1 MSKKFFRALTMVI
14 CLTIVMPL
22 LNTVQV
28 FAATEPKI
36 MGVSAITMDM
46 DTGEI
51 IYSKNADAQR
61 SPASTTKLLTSL
73 LFAENANRDDLIPYT
88 ADAVAVTETALN
100 NFIGNAAKIGDTIS
114 ADDVMKAVMVFSA
127 NDTAVMMADYVSG
140 SVANFTNL
148 MNEKAK
154 ELGALNTHFVS
165 PNGLETDPNNHNVTT
180 AYDLA
185 LIAKAAYQ
193 NDWVRE
199 SMGIDKTSVTLNG
212 HIIYIETR
220 DKILGV
226 DGNIGGKTGNE
237 TKAGHCFVG
246 YYNRSGRNLI
256 TVVLGS
262 EYGADGMNVFND
274 TQAIADYSY
283 DAEKTT
289 YKSTGDE
296 ISTVE
301 LSYKLFRFF
310 GPTKTITAP
319 VILDQD
325 VEYYKNDF
333 NNKNAKLEV
342 PSTELNAWKVAS
354 NNNVDLTFT
363 TGSYTETV
371 KGSITLSTGQIIKAN
386 FGVYILTLL
395 VFVLIIVLILVIIK
409 LMINSK
415 RRRRNRR
422 NRRSRYSRY

>member
-1 MSKKFFRALTMVI
+1 MSKRFFRALTLVI
-14 CLTIVMPL
+14 CLTLVVPF
-22 LNTVQV
+22 LNTTRV
-28 FAATEPKI
+28 FAATEPQI
-36 MGVSAITMDM
+36 IGASAITMDL

-51 IYSKNADAQR
+51 IYSKNADVQR
-61 SPASTTKLLTSL
+61 SPASTTKLLTGL
-73 LFAENANRDDLIPYT
+73 LFAEAKNKDDSIPYT
-88 ADAVAVTETALN
+88 EDALAVKETSLQNFLGN
-100 NFIGNAAKIGDTIS
+100 NVKVGTTMT

-127 NDTAVMMADYVSG
+127 NDTAVMMADAVSG
-140 SVANFTNL
+140 SVDKFTEL
-148 MNEKAK
+148 MNERAK
-154 ELGALNTHFVS
+154 ELGAVNSHFVS
-165 PNGLETDPNNHNVTT
+165 PNGLETDSNNHNVTT

-199 SMGIDKTSVTLNG
+199 TCELDKTSVTLDG
-212 HIIYIETR
+212 KKIFIETR

-226 DGNIGGKTGNE
+226 DGNLGGKTGNE

-246 YYNRSGRNLI
+246 FYNRNGRNLV

-274 TQAIADYSY
+274 TQAIANYSY
-283 DAEKTT
+283 DAKKTT
-289 YKSTGDE
+289 YKSAGDE
-296 ISTVE
+296 VSNVE

-310 GPTKTITAP
+310 GPIKTITAP

-325 VEYYKNDF
+325 IEYYKNDF
-333 NNKNAKLEV
+333 NDKNAKIEV
-342 PSTELNAWKVAS
+342 PSNELNAWKVAS

-363 TGSYTETV
+363 AGNHSETV
-371 KGSITLSTGQIIKAN
+371 KGSITLSVGQILKAN
-386 FGVYILTLL
+386 IGVYVLALL
-395 VFVLIIVLILVIIK
+395 ITILIIVLIFVVIK

-422 NRRSRYSRY
+422 SRYSRY

>member
-1 MSKKFFRALTMVI
+1 MSKKFFRTLTIVI
-14 CLTIVMPL
+14 CLTMVVPFI
-22 LNTVQV
+22 NTTKA
-28 FAATEPKI
+28 FAATEPQI
-36 MGVSAITMDM
+36 MGASAITMDM

-73 LFAENANRDDLIPYT
+73 LFAETKNKDDLIPYT
-88 ADAVAVTETALN
+88 ESAVAVKETALN
-100 NFIGNAAKIGDTIS
+100 NFIGNTAKVGDTLS
-114 ADDVMKAVMVFSA
+114 ADDVMKAVMVYSA
-127 NDTAVMMADYVSG
+127 NDTAVMMADSVAG
-140 SVANFTNL
+140 SVDKFTEL

-154 ELGALNTHFVS
+154 ELGAVNSHFVS

-199 SMGIDKTSVTLNG
+199 TMGIDKTSVTLDG
-212 HIIYIETR
+212 KKIYIETR

-226 DGNIGGKTGNE
+226 DGNIGGKTGRE

-246 YYNRSGRNLI
+246 YYNRNGRDLI

-274 TQAIADYSY
+274 TQSIADYSY
-283 DAEKTT
+283 AAEKTN
-289 YKSTGDE
+289 YKSAGDE
-296 ISTVE
+296 ISTIE
-301 LSYKLFRFF
+301 LNYKLFRFF

-319 VILDQD
+319 VIVDQNI
-325 VEYYKNDF
+325 EYYKNDF
-333 NNKNAKLEV
+333 NDKTAKLEV
-342 PSTELNAWKVAS
+342 PSNELNAWKVAS
-354 NNNVDLTFT
+354 NNNVDLVFT
-363 TGSYTETV
+363 AGNYSETV

-386 FGVYILTLL
+386 IGIYVLALL
-395 VFVLIIVLILVIIK
+395 VFILIIVLVLVVIK

-422 NRRSRYSRY
+422 GRYSRH

>member
-1 MSKKFFRALTMVI
+1 MSKRFFKALTLVI
-14 CLTIVMPL
+14 CLTLVAPF
-22 LNTVQV
+22 LNSVNA
-28 FAATEPKI
+28 FATTEPQI
-36 MGVSAITMDM
+36 IGASAITMDL

-51 IYSKNADAQR
+51 IYSKNADVQR

-73 LFAENANRDDLIPYT
+73 LFAESKSKGDLIPYT
-88 ADAVAVTETALN
+88 PEALAVKETSLQNFLGNNVAVGSTLT
-100 NFIGNAAKIGDTIS
+100 

-127 NDTAVMMADYVSG
+127 NDTAVMMADSVAG
-140 SVANFTNL
+140 SVENFTKL

-154 ELGALNTHFVS
+154 ELGAVNSNFVS

-185 LIAKAAYQ
+185 LIARAAYQ

-199 SMGIDKTSVTLNG
+199 TSELDKTSVTLDG
-212 HIIYIETR
+212 KKIFIETR

-246 YYNRSGRNLI
+246 FYNRNGRNLV

-274 TQAIADYSY
+274 TEAIANYSY
-283 DAEKTT
+283 AAEKTT
-289 YKSTGDE
+289 YKSAGDE
-296 ISTVE
+296 ISTVD
-301 LSYKLFRFF
+301 LSYKLFKFF

-319 VILDQD
+319 VVLNQD
-325 VEYYKNDF
+325 IEYYKNDF
-333 NNKNAKLEV
+333 NDTNATLEV
-342 PSTELNAWKVAS
+342 PSNELNAWKVAS
-354 NNNVDLTFT
+354 NNNVDLVFT
-363 TGSYTETV
+363 AGKYSETV
-371 KGSITLSTGQIIKAN
+371 KGSITLKVGQILKAN
-386 FGVYILTLL
+386 IGVYVLALL
-395 VFVLIIVLILVIIK
+395 ITVLIIVLIFVIIK

-422 NRRSRYSRY
+422 SRYSRY

>member
-1 MSKKFFRALTMVI
+1 MTKKFFRALTLVI
-14 CLTIVMPL
+14 CLTLVVPF
-22 LNTVQV
+22 LNTTRV
-28 FAATEPKI
+28 FAATEPQI
-36 MGVSAITMDM
+36 IGASAITMDL

-51 IYSKNADAQR
+51 IYSKNADVQR
-61 SPASTTKLLTSL
+61 SPASTTKLLTGL
-73 LFAENANRDDLIPYT
+73 LFAEAKNKDDSIPYT
-88 ADAVAVTETALN
+88 EDALAVKETSLQNFLGN
-100 NFIGNAAKIGDTIS
+100 NVKVGTTMT

-127 NDTAVMMADYVSG
+127 NDTAVMMADAVSG
-140 SVANFTNL
+140 SVDKFTEL
-148 MNEKAK
+148 MNERAK
-154 ELGALNTHFVS
+154 ELGAVNSHFVS
-165 PNGLETDPNNHNVTT
+165 PNGLETDSNNHNVTT

-199 SMGIDKTSVTLNG
+199 TCELDKTSVTLDG
-212 HIIYIETR
+212 KKIFIETR

-226 DGNIGGKTGNE
+226 DGNLGGKTGNE

-246 YYNRSGRNLI
+246 FYNRNGRNLV

-274 TQAIADYSY
+274 TQAIANYSY
-283 DAEKTT
+283 DAKKTT
-289 YKSTGDE
+289 YKSAGDE
-296 ISTVE
+296 VSNVE

-310 GPTKTITAP
+310 GPIKTITAP

-325 VEYYKNDF
+325 IEYYKNDF
-333 NNKNAKLEV
+333 NDKNAKIEV
-342 PSTELNAWKVAS
+342 PSNELNAWKVAS

-363 TGSYTETV
+363 AGNHSETV
-371 KGSITLSTGQIIKAN
+371 KGSITLSVGQILKAN
-386 FGVYILTLL
+386 IGVYVLALL
-395 VFVLIIVLILVIIK
+395 ITILIIVLIFVVIK

-422 NRRSRYSRY
+422 SRYSRY

>member
-1 MSKKFFRALTMVI
+1 MSKKFFRALILLI
-14 CLTIVMPL
+14 CLTLVAPF
-22 LNTVQV
+22 LNATKA
-28 FAATEPKI
+28 FAATEPQI
-36 MGVSAITMDM
+36 MGASAITMDL

-51 IYSKNADAQR
+51 IYSKNADVQR

-73 LFAENANRDDLIPYT
+73 LFAENKNKSDIISYSDVSA
-88 ADAVAVTETALN
+88 AVTETSLT
-100 NFIGNAAKIGDTIS
+100 NFIGNTAKAGDTLT
-114 ADDVMKAVMVFSA
+114 ADEVMDAVMVYSA
-127 NDTAVMMADYVSG
+127 NDAAVMMAESVAG
-140 SVANFTNL
+140 SVDAFSEL

-154 ELGALNTHFVS
+154 EIGAVNSHFVS

-185 LIAKAAYQ
+185 LIASAAYQ

-199 SMGIDKTSVTLNG
+199 ASGLAKTSVTLDG
-212 HIIYIETR
+212 KKIYIETR

-246 YYNRSGRNLI
+246 FYNRNGRNLV

-274 TQAIADYSY
+274 TEAIANYSY

-289 YKSTGDE
+289 YKSAGDE
-296 ISTVE
+296 ISTVD
-301 LSYKLFRFF
+301 LSYKLFKFF

-319 VILDQD
+319 VVLNQD
-325 VEYYKNDF
+325 IEYYKNDF
-333 NNKNAKLEV
+333 NDTNATLEV
-342 PSTELNAWKVAS
+342 PSNELNAWKVAS
-354 NNNVDLTFT
+354 NNNVDLVFT
-363 TGSYTETV
+363 TGKYSKTV
-371 KGSITLSTGQIIKAN
+371 KGSITLKVGQILKAN
-386 FGVYILTLL
+386 IGVYVLALL
-395 VFVLIIVLILVIIK
+395 ITVLIIVLIFVIIK

-422 NRRSRYSRY
+422 SRYSRY

>member
-1 MSKKFFRALTMVI
+1 MTKKFFRALTLVI
-14 CLTIVMPL
+14 CLTLVVPF
-22 LNTVQV
+22 LNTTRV
-28 FAATEPKI
+28 FAATEPQI
-36 MGVSAITMDM
+36 IGASAITMDL

-51 IYSKNADAQR
+51 IYSKNADVQR
-61 SPASTTKLLTSL
+61 SPASTTKLLTGL
-73 LFAENANRDDLIPYT
+73 LFAEAKNKDDSIPYT
-88 ADAVAVTETALN
+88 EDALAVKETSLQNFLGN
-100 NFIGNAAKIGDTIS
+100 NVKVGTTMT

-127 NDTAVMMADYVSG
+127 NDTAVMMADAVSG
-140 SVANFTNL
+140 SVDKFTEL
-148 MNEKAK
+148 MNERAK
-154 ELGALNTHFVS
+154 ELGAVNSHFVS

-199 SMGIDKTSVTLNG
+199 TCELDKTSVTLDG
-212 HIIYIETR
+212 KKIFIETR

-226 DGNIGGKTGNE
+226 DGNLGGKTGNE

-246 YYNRSGRNLI
+246 FYNRNGRNLV

-274 TQAIADYSY
+274 TQAIANYSY
-283 DAEKTT
+283 DAKKTT
-289 YKSTGDE
+289 YKSAGDE
-296 ISTVE
+296 ISTVD
-301 LSYKLFRFF
+301 LSYKLFKFF
-310 GPTKTITAP
+310 GPTKTITVP

-325 VEYYKNDF
+325 IEYYKNDF
-333 NNKNAKLEV
+333 NDKNAKIEV
-342 PSTELNAWKVAS
+342 PSNELNAWKVAS

-363 TGSYTETV
+363 AGNHSETV
-371 KGSITLSTGQIIKAN
+371 KGSITLSVGQILKAN
-386 FGVYILTLL
+386 IGVYVLALL
-395 VFVLIIVLILVIIK
+395 ITILIIVLIFVVIK

-422 NRRSRYSRY
+422 SRYSRY

>member
-1 MSKKFFRALTMVI
+1 MTKKFFRALTLVI
-14 CLTIVMPL
+14 CLTLVVPF
-22 LNTVQV
+22 LNTTRV
-28 FAATEPKI
+28 FAATEPQI
-36 MGVSAITMDM
+36 IGASAITMDL

-51 IYSKNADAQR
+51 IYSKNADVQR
-61 SPASTTKLLTSL
+61 SPASTTKLLTGL
-73 LFAENANRDDLIPYT
+73 LFAEAKNKDDSIPYT
-88 ADAVAVTETALN
+88 EDALAVKETSLQNFLGN
-100 NFIGNAAKIGDTIS
+100 NVKVGTTMT

-127 NDTAVMMADYVSG
+127 NDTAVMMADAVSG
-140 SVANFTNL
+140 SVDKFTEL
-148 MNEKAK
+148 MNERAK
-154 ELGALNTHFVS
+154 ELGAVNSHFVS

-199 SMGIDKTSVTLNG
+199 TCELDKTSVTLDG
-212 HIIYIETR
+212 KKIFIETR

-226 DGNIGGKTGNE
+226 DGKLGGKTGNE

-246 YYNRSGRNLI
+246 FYNRNGRNLV

-274 TQAIADYSY
+274 TQAIANYSY
-283 DAEKTT
+283 DAKKTT
-289 YKSTGDE
+289 YKSAGDE
-296 ISTVE
+296 VSNVE

-310 GPTKTITAP
+310 GPIKTITAP

-325 VEYYKNDF
+325 IEYYKNDF
-333 NNKNAKLEV
+333 NDKNAKIEV
-342 PSTELNAWKVAS
+342 PSNELNAWKVAS

-363 TGSYTETV
+363 AGNHSETV
-371 KGSITLSTGQIIKAN
+371 KGSITLSVGQILKAN
-386 FGVYILTLL
+386 IGVYVLALL
-395 VFVLIIVLILVIIK
+395 ITILIIVLIFVVIK

-422 NRRSRYSRY
+422 SRYSRY

>member
-1 MSKKFFRALTMVI
+1 MTKKFFRALTLV
-14 CLTIVMPL
+14 VPF
-22 LNTVQV
+22 LNTTRV
-28 FAATEPKI
+28 FAATEPQI
-36 MGVSAITMDM
+36 IGASAITMDL

-51 IYSKNADAQR
+51 IYSKNADVQR
-61 SPASTTKLLTSL
+61 SPASTTKLLTGL
-73 LFAENANRDDLIPYT
+73 LFAEAKNKDDSIPYT
-88 ADAVAVTETALN
+88 EDALAVKETSLQNFLGN
-100 NFIGNAAKIGDTIS
+100 NVKVGTTMT

-127 NDTAVMMADYVSG
+127 NDTAVMMADAVSG
-140 SVANFTNL
+140 SVDKFTEL
-148 MNEKAK
+148 MNERAK
-154 ELGALNTHFVS
+154 ELGAVNSHFVS
-165 PNGLETDPNNHNVTT
+165 PNGLETDSNNHNVTT

-199 SMGIDKTSVTLNG
+199 TCELDKTSVTLDG
-212 HIIYIETR
+212 KKIFIETR

-226 DGNIGGKTGNE
+226 DGNLGGKTGNE

-246 YYNRSGRNLI
+246 FYNRNGRNLV

-274 TQAIADYSY
+274 TQAIANYSY
-283 DAEKTT
+283 DAKKTT
-289 YKSTGDE
+289 YKSAGDE
-296 ISTVE
+296 VSNVE

-310 GPTKTITAP
+310 GPIKTITAP

-325 VEYYKNDF
+325 IEYYKNDF
-333 NNKNAKLEV
+333 NDKNAKIEV
-342 PSTELNAWKVAS
+342 PSNELNAWKVAS

-363 TGSYTETV
+363 AGNHSETV
-371 KGSITLSTGQIIKAN
+371 KGSITLSVGQILKAN
-386 FGVYILTLL
+386 IGVYVLALL
-395 VFVLIIVLILVIIK
+395 ITILIIVLIFVVIK

-422 NRRSRYSRY
+422 SRYSRY

>member
-1 MSKKFFRALTMVI
+1 MSKRFFRALTLVI
-14 CLTIVMPL
+14 CLTLVVPFF
-22 LNTVQV
+22 NTTRV
-28 FAATEPKI
+28 FAATEPQI
-36 MGVSAITMDM
+36 IGASAITMDL

-51 IYSKNADAQR
+51 IYSKNADVQR
-61 SPASTTKLLTSL
+61 SPASTTKLLTGL
-73 LFAENANRDDLIPYT
+73 LFAEAKNKDDSIPYT
-88 ADAVAVTETALN
+88 EDALAVKETSLQNFLGN
-100 NFIGNAAKIGDTIS
+100 NVKVGTTMT

-127 NDTAVMMADYVSG
+127 NDTAVMMADAVSG
-140 SVANFTNL
+140 SVDKFTEL
-148 MNEKAK
+148 MNERAK
-154 ELGALNTHFVS
+154 ELGAVNSHFVS

-199 SMGIDKTSVTLNG
+199 TCELDKTSVTLDG
-212 HIIYIETR
+212 KKIFIETR

-226 DGNIGGKTGNE
+226 DGNLGGKTGNE

-246 YYNRSGRNLI
+246 FYNRNGRNLV

-274 TQAIADYSY
+274 TEAIANYSY
-283 DAEKTT
+283 DAKKTT
-289 YKSTGDE
+289 YKSAGDE
-296 ISTVE
+296 VSNVE

-310 GPTKTITAP
+310 GPIKTITAP

-325 VEYYKNDF
+325 IEYYKNDF
-333 NNKNAKLEV
+333 NDKNAKIEV
-342 PSTELNAWKVAS
+342 PSNELNAWKVAS

-363 TGSYTETV
+363 AGNHSETV
-371 KGSITLSTGQIIKAN
+371 KGSITLSVGQILKAN
-386 FGVYILTLL
+386 IGVYVLALL
-395 VFVLIIVLILVIIK
+395 ITILIIVLIFVVIK

-422 NRRSRYSRY
+422 SRYSRY

>member
-1 MSKKFFRALTMVI
+1 MTKKFFRALTLVI
-14 CLTIVMPL
+14 CLTLVVPF
-22 LNTVQV
+22 LNTTRV
-28 FAATEPKI
+28 FAATEPQI
-36 MGVSAITMDM
+36 IGASAITMDL

-51 IYSKNADAQR
+51 IYSKNADVQR
-61 SPASTTKLLTSL
+61 SPASTTKLLTGL
-73 LFAENANRDDLIPYT
+73 LFAEAKNKDDSIPYT
-88 ADAVAVTETALN
+88 EDALAVKETSLQNFLGN
-100 NFIGNAAKIGDTIS
+100 NVKVGTTMT

-127 NDTAVMMADYVSG
+127 NDTAVMMADAVSG
-140 SVANFTNL
+140 SVDKFTEL
-148 MNEKAK
+148 MNERAK
-154 ELGALNTHFVS
+154 ELGAVNSHFVS

-199 SMGIDKTSVTLNG
+199 TCELDKTSVTLDG
-212 HIIYIETR
+212 KKIFIETR

-226 DGNIGGKTGNE
+226 DGNLGGKTGNE

-246 YYNRSGRNLI
+246 FYNRNGRNLV

-274 TQAIADYSY
+274 TEAIANYSY
-283 DAEKTT
+283 DAKKTT
-289 YKSTGDE
+289 YKSAGDE
-296 ISTVE
+296 VSNVE

-310 GPTKTITAP
+310 GPIKTITAP

-325 VEYYKNDF
+325 IEYYKNDF
-333 NNKNAKLEV
+333 NDKNAKIEV
-342 PSTELNAWKVAS
+342 PSNELNAWKVAS

-363 TGSYTETV
+363 AGNHSETV
-371 KGSITLSTGQIIKAN
+371 KGSITLSVGQILKAN
-386 FGVYILTLL
+386 IGVYVLALL
-395 VFVLIIVLILVIIK
+395 ITILIIVLIFVVIK

-422 NRRSRYSRY
+422 SRYSRY

>member
-1 MSKKFFRALTMVI
+1 MTKKFFRALTLVI
-14 CLTIVMPL
+14 CLTLVVPFF
-22 LNTVQV
+22 NTTRV
-28 FAATEPKI
+28 FAATEPQI
-36 MGVSAITMDM
+36 IGASAITMDL

-51 IYSKNADAQR
+51 IYSKNADVQR
-61 SPASTTKLLTSL
+61 SPASTTKLLTGL
-73 LFAENANRDDLIPYT
+73 LFAEAKNKDDSIPYT
-88 ADAVAVTETALN
+88 EDALAVKETSLQNFLGN
-100 NFIGNAAKIGDTIS
+100 NVKVGTTMT

-127 NDTAVMMADYVSG
+127 NDTAVMMADAVSG
-140 SVANFTNL
+140 SVDKFTEL
-148 MNEKAK
+148 MNERAK
-154 ELGALNTHFVS
+154 ELGAVNSHFVS

-199 SMGIDKTSVTLNG
+199 TCELDKTSVTLDG
-212 HIIYIETR
+212 KKIFIETR

-226 DGNIGGKTGNE
+226 DGNLGGKTGNE

-246 YYNRSGRNLI
+246 FYNRNGRNLV

-274 TQAIADYSY
+274 TQAIANYSY
-283 DAEKTT
+283 DAKKTT
-289 YKSTGDE
+289 YKSAGDE
-296 ISTVE
+296 VSNVE

-310 GPTKTITAP
+310 GPIKTITAP

-325 VEYYKNDF
+325 IEYYKNDF
-333 NNKNAKLEV
+333 NDKNAKIEV
-342 PSTELNAWKVAS
+342 PSNELNAWKVAS

-363 TGSYTETV
+363 AGNHSETV
-371 KGSITLSTGQIIKAN
+371 KGSITLSVGQILKAN
-386 FGVYILTLL
+386 IGVYVLALL
-395 VFVLIIVLILVIIK
+395 ITILIIVLIFVVIK

-422 NRRSRYSRY
+422 SRYSRY